1 MGVLNKKKENAKTS
15 VRSIDIFTMAS
26 VKVPEQ
32 KVILCGEYGVGK
44 SSLFR
49 RFMSNTFTDSTDRK
63 STMGLDH
70 YGKKYTV
77 GDKDVKLQLW
87 DTGGMERVASI
98 TSSYYKYSEAAI
110 LVFALDNPD
119 TFHILSQHLID
130 IVTYAENA
138 KIFLCGNKCD
148 QKSRIAISD
157 SDLEVFCE
165 QCHNLV
171 SGIYKTS
178 CKTGEGVEEMFTD
191 IAKQLTQVNRSRMEL
206 QRIEEEGSFH
216 VNSAP
221 EPDDSGCGC

>member
-1 MGVLNKKKENAKTS
+1 
-15 VRSIDIFTMAS
+15 MAS
-26 VKVPEQ
+26 VKIPEQ
-32 KVILCGEYGVGK
+32 KIILCGEYGVGK

-49 RFMSNTFTDSTDRK
+49 RFMSNSFTDATDRK

-77 GDKDVKLQLW
+77 GEKDLKLQLW

-119 TFHILSQHLID
+119 TFHILSQHLLD

-138 KIFLCGNKCD
+138 KIFLCGNKYD
-148 QKSRIAISD
+148 QKSRVAITD
-157 SDLEVFCE
+157 SDMEAFCE

-178 CKTGEGVEEMFTD
+178 CRTGEGVEQMFQD
-191 IAKQLTQVNRSRMEL
+191 IARQLTEVNRSKMEL
-206 QRIEEEGSFH
+206 QNMEENSFQVEPGSVAEAEG
-216 VNSAP
+216 
-221 EPDDSGCGC
+221 EGGGCGC